1 MLHRFY
7 HYNQERN
14 TFLPNGGNIQVQLE
28 PQNAE
33 MNLNPNPNLALRVSS
48 SSSQRAIA
56 TTIVH
61 LDNLSTDS
69 AVEIDLT
76 ISHPSSSSSAR
87 RAAVSRALSLDGGT
101 SHEEEVGEDEL
112 GGAS

>member
-1 MLHRFY
+1 M
-7 HYNQERN
+7 N
-14 TFLPNGGNIQVQLE
+14 TNP
-28 PQNAE
+28 
-33 MNLNPNPNLALRVSS
+33 NLNPVIHVSS

-76 ISHPSSSSSAR
+76 ISHPSSSSAR
-87 RAAVSRALSLDGGT
+87 RAAVSRALSLEGGT
-101 SHEEEVGEDEL
+101 SREL
-112 GGAS
+112 RRRRLR